1 MAWISLEGAL
11 ILTRL
16 LALLCSP
23 HRGWFRFKEASVFK
37 RKKDDLVE
45 LDTSEDLNL
54 AVEEP
59 LAKRRRND
67 CFTRMQM
74 EPTLQELS
82 DTQIRFPRGALTD
95 VCNNSQL
102 FKPTRGIP
110 SRTLLY

>member
-1 MAWISLEGAL
+1 M
-11 ILTRL
+11 L
-16 LALLCSP
+16 LALFCSP
-23 HRGWFRFKEASVFK
+23 HRGWLRFREASVFK

-59 LAKRRRND
+59 LTKRRRND

-74 EPTLQELS
+74 EPTLQELR
-82 DTQIRFPRGALTD
+82 DVDQKFPRGLM
-95 VCNNSQL
+95 SQIGNESNV

-110 SRTLLY
+110 SRALL

>member
-1 MAWISLEGAL
+1 MAWISLECAL

-54 AVEEP
+54 AVEDP
-59 LAKRRRND
+59 PAKRRRND

-74 EPTLQELS
+74 EPTVQELR
-82 DTQIRFPRGALTD
+82 DMHARNPRGQWTEVGDSA
-95 VCNNSQL
+95 QL

-110 SRTLLY
+110 SRELL

>member
-1 MAWISLEGAL
+1 M
-11 ILTRL
+11 
-16 LALLCSP
+16 LALFCSP
-23 HRGWFRFKEASVFK
+23 HRGWLRFREASVFK

-59 LAKRRRND
+59 LTKRRRND

-74 EPTLQELS
+74 EPTLQELR
-82 DTQIRFPRGALTD
+82 DMNERFPRGSMTQDIGNDA
-95 VCNNSQL
+95 QL

-110 SRTLLY
+110 SRALL

>member
-74 EPTLQELS
+74 EPTVQELR
-82 DTQIRFPRGALTD
+82 DMHARFPRGGWSGVDSNA
-95 VCNNSQL
+95 QL
-102 FKPTRGIP
+102 FKPARGIP
-110 SRTLLY
+110 SRELL